1 MGMNFFT
8 DLFAKTPPAID
19 RARMNDASALAAI
32 HGISFAR
39 GWGEG
44 EFERM
49 LSERNTLAHAVR
61 RGRAVI
67 GFIISRIGGDEAEI
81 LSVALAPAERGRG
94 IARDLLMIHLGYLA
108 GLGVRTVF
116 LEVEEANAA
125 ARALYRRA
133 GFADVGRREGY
144 YAANGAAA
152 IVMRRDIV

>member
-1 MGMNFFT
+1 MNFFSS
-8 DLFAKTPPAID
+8 LFSKPAPAID

-32 HGISFAR
+32 HGISFGR
-39 GWGEG
+39 GWSEG

-49 LSERNTLAHAVR
+49 LAERNTLAHSVR
-61 RGRAVI
+61 RGRLVI

-94 IARDLLMIHLGYLA
+94 LAKNLLMIHLGYLA
-108 GLGVRTVF
+108 AQGVRTVF
-116 LEVEEANAA
+116 LEVEEANGP

-152 IVMRRDIV
+152 VVMRRDIV

>member
-1 MGMNFFT
+1 MSFLTN
-8 DLFAKTPPAID
+8 LFAKPEPTVD

-39 GWGEG
+39 GWSEG

-61 RGRAVI
+61 RGRAVV
-67 GFIISRIGGDEAEI
+67 GFIVSRIGGDEAEI
-81 LSVALAPAERGRG
+81 LSVALAPGERGRG
-94 IARDLLMIHLGYLA
+94 LARKVLMTHLGYLA
-108 GLGVRTVF
+108 AQGVRAVF

-152 IVMRRDIV
+152 VVMRRDIV